1 MAIAGLARR
10 LQVDRRGGRRKLM
23 MIGTPNYPLLMGS
36 SLVLLIAALIGSAA
50 ISGTL
55 PKPNSAPAVA
65 KTCRNCG
72 VVYEVVRKRALY
84 DVTVKMDDGR
94 LVTLSQA
101 QQPAMELGDRV
112 RVNGDVL
119 VRG

>member
-1 MAIAGLARR
+1 
-10 LQVDRRGGRRKLM
+10 M

-50 ISGTL
+50 MSGTL
-55 PKPNSAPAVA
+55 PKSTSAPAVA
-65 KTCRNCG
+65 KTCRTCG
-72 VVYEVVRKRALY
+72 IVYEVVRKRALY

-94 LVTLSQA
+94 LVTISQA